1 MGYAPDISSIV
12 QQWRNKDSDDDQL
25 FYTKIYL
32 DQTLRV
38 STTTNTTRILL
49 FYTKIYLDQTL
60 RVIDTTNNTIILLI
74 PHSYT
79 KILTNTRNLLNYLN
93 CDPIST
99 TEQN

>member
-38 STTTNTTRILL
+38 STTTNTTVILL
-49 FYTKIYLDQTL
+49 FYTKIYLDQ
-60 RVIDTTNNTIILLI
+60 IL
-74 PHSYT
+74 PV
-79 KILTNTRNLLNYLN
+79 
-93 CDPIST
+93 ST
-99 TEQN
+99 TTSNS